1 MRFIFFL
8 CLVTFFISGCKPVIK
23 DYFTIQGS
31 TMGTTYSV
39 ILEDKLGSD
48 LKDDIDS
55 LLIRINKAASTY
67 DTSAL
72 ISLFNNN
79 YQGYLML
86 AKSDTLLN
94 RYLNENFILAREIF
108 INSDGAFDP
117 TVMPLVNY
125 WGFGYT
131 PKNKITDVDSF
142 RISDILLEVGMS
154 KLELTQEIINK
165 DSEGI
170 ELDFSAIAKGYAV
183 DQVAAMLEG
192 RGIDNYYVE
201 IGGEVFAKGINASGN
216 VWRTGINIPSSEAS
230 PGAFMHVLEID
241 NRGIATSGNY
251 RNFYEVDG
259 KIYSHTINP
268 ATGFPERNDLLSAT
282 IIAPTCAL
290 ADGYATACMVLG
302 VEGAKELIEKI
313 DDIEAVLFYT
323 DNEGNMITFD
333 TTKR

>member
-1 MRFIFFL
+1 
-8 CLVTFFISGCKPVIK
+8 
-23 DYFTIQGS
+23 
-31 TMGTTYSV
+31 MGTTYSV